1 MHITNP
7 EEILMENVEL
17 IQGECSLCH
26 GDIDE
31 QWAGKNPGIG
41 TLCQNCSGRGAELFK
56 LENVELQVEKSL
68 TYEPLFNKY
77 EYHFNWSGTRVMIN
91 GQIGV
96 VTQTY
101 LGSCVVKFP
110 NGNEWGDSIKTLDY
124 WLLKDIYEESGGE
137 MNPPAL
143 DFEEHVPEKA
153 TLLDEPILP
162 VEINMDEDGNPSSI
176 KVGNRSIYAGIV
188 GSPSELRILPM
199 LHAYC
204 NLFVRYK
211 FGLAPN
217 FACEGGFHGHGFEVR
232 NAGGFTGG
240 CGLSVT
246 MDRNARLFDGV
257 QTEEDFRSM
266 ASMAGLIG
274 FMVSE
279 EERRAGVV
287 ESASAHEVLST
298 WVQVMETLLRY
309 DWSTFVLGTVEDVW
323 RAYCTMQDILLNVL
337 TTDELQESLEFAR
350 GGRMTHAGSA
360 F

>member
-1 MHITNP
+1 
-7 EEILMENVEL
+7 MENVEL
-17 IQGECSLCH
+17 IQGECALCRE
-26 GDIDE
+26 DIDE
-31 QWAGKNPGIG
+31 QWAGKNPSLG
-41 TLCQNCSGRGAELFK
+41 TLCQNCFGRKAELFK
-56 LENVELQVEKSL
+56 LENVELHVETFL
-68 TYEPLFNKY
+68 TFEPLFNKY
-77 EYHFNWSGTRVMIN
+77 EYRFNWSGTRVMIN
-91 GQIGV
+91 GQIGTV
-96 VTQTY
+96 IETN
-101 LGSCVVKFP
+101 LGSCRVKFP
-110 NGNEWGDSIKTLDY
+110 NSSEWGDTIKTLDY

-153 TLLDEPILP
+153 ILLDESILP
-162 VEINMDEDGNPSSI
+162 VEVSMDEHGTPFSI
-176 KVGNRSIYAGIV
+176 KVGTRSIIAGFV
-188 GSPSELRILPM
+188 GTPPELRILPM

-217 FACEGGFHGHGFEVR
+217 FAFEGGFHGHGFEVR

-266 ASMAGLIG
+266 ASRAGLIG

-287 ESASAHEVLST
+287 ESASAREVLSA
-298 WVQVMETLLRY
+298 WAEVMETLLRY
-309 DWSTFVLGTVEDVW
+309 DWSTSSLDTVEGVW
-323 RAYCTMQDILLNVL
+323 EAYCTMQDILLNVL